1 MVRYISTSPFSAVNC
16 ASAVTRTQR
25 GRETLRRVGS
35 LSGGVLDCL
44 FPRVCVG
51 CGKIGDYICA
61 RCAAHLPVL
70 DGPLCPRCGQPQ
82 VSGMLCPSCAA
93 KLSPVSSIRSVFR
106 FDGAVRNAVHELKY
120 HNLRAIA
127 PTLAAYLTEYARQ
140 REVVADVIVPVP
152 LHPQR
157 LRRRGYNQSGLL
169 ARALAESLATPVF
182 MNSLKRSGVQASQ
195 ARTSTMTER
204 LRNVAGAFT
213 CADAS
218 FSDKRILL
226 IDDVC
231 TTGATLEA
239 CAVALRAAGASDVF
253 GLTVA
258 REV

>member
-16 ASAVTRTQR
+16 ASAVTRAQR
-25 GRETLRRVGS
+25 NRETLRRVGS
-35 LSGGVLDCL
+35 LCGGVLDCL

-61 RCAAHLPVL
+61 RCAVHLPVL
-70 DGPLCPRCGQPQ
+70 EGPLCPRCGQPQ
-82 VSGMLCPSCAA
+82 TSEILCPSCAA

-106 FDGAVRNAVHELKY
+106 FEGVVRNAVYELKY

-157 LRRRGYNQSGLL
+157 RRRRGYNQSELL
-169 ARALAESLATPVF
+169 ARALAQSLAAPVSI
-182 MNSLKRSGVQASQ
+182 NSLKRTGGQASQ
-195 ARTSTMTER
+195 VRTRSMAER
-204 LRNVAGAFT
+204 LRNVADAFT
-213 CADAS
+213 CTDAS

-239 CAVALRAAGASDVF
+239 CAVALRSAGASDVL